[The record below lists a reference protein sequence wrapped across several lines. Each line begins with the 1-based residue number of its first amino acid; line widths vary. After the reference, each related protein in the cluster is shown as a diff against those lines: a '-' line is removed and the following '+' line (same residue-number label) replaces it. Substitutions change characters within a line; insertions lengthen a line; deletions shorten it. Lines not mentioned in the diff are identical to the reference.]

1 MSEQLTNAVVDRE
14 AVEAS
19 FRLRWLKRM
28 NRVAAVPSILLC
40 LWLLWLGQD
49 PLPTTAAV
57 ALYVV
62 FNVSLSTAIVRNGT
76 VDADGHIRALGN
88 LVTTLIIGLAVG
100 DTTPAWIIALP
111 AAFASVMSHTP
122 LVGHYTRVCAFGG
135 IIGGSLLA
143 GATIESQIT
152 GLLTL
157 AFTSFAVS
165 QIYEPLVRATLTQH
179 MQATELAQN
188 NERLE
193 HALEVRRTFLANMS
207 HEIRTPMNGVLGM
220 VSLLEDT
227 HLDEEQR
234 SMIGVVRD
242 SGHSLLAVINDILD
256 LSKLEA
262 GRLAI
267 ERIPFCPDEMMSGIL
282 ELIRAARDDDD
293 VELSFRLDGVPDVIE
308 SDPLRLRQVL
318 LNLVGNAVKFTA
330 EGHVRVT
337 MRWKGDRLRV
347 EVEDTGCGIEPD
359 KVEALF
365 EPFSQADVSTTRT
378 HGGTGLGLT
387 ISRRL
392 VDLLG
397 GTLGARSTPGV
408 GSVFTFEIDAPRGE
422 LKTIDIAEVEAVPA
436 GTRVLLVDDNAV
448 NLAVAHKMLVKLGC
462 DVVPARSGEDAL
474 RHAAEEAFDIVLM
487 DCQMPVMDG
496 FEATRRLRS
505 SGLTI
510 PILALTAG
518 VTEEEIG
525 LCAACGMD
533 DVLMKPVGRPQLQS
547 AIAGRL
553 APPRL
558 RA

>member
-19 FRLRWLKRM
+19 FRRRWLIRM
-28 NRVAAVPSILLC
+28 NQATPVPVFILC
-40 LWLLWLGQD
+40 LWLLWLSEAKAW
-49 PLPTTAAV
+49 TALALAV
-57 ALYVV
+57 YVV
-62 FNVSLSTAIVRNGT
+62 FNIALSAAIIRKPAF
-76 VDADGHIRALGN
+76 DADSHIRSLGN
-88 LVTTLIIGLAVG
+88 LAAIFPIGLLVG
-100 DTTPAWIIALP
+100 DVAPAWLIALP
-111 AAFASVMSHTP
+111 AAFASVLMPTRLHG
-122 LVGHYTRVCAFGG
+122 LYARVCAFGG
-135 IIGGSLLA
+135 IIVGSLLA
-143 GATIESQIT
+143 GATVESQIT

-157 AFTSFAVS
+157 AFTAFAVS
-165 QIYEPLVRATLTQH
+165 QIYVPLVRATVTQH
-179 MQATELAQN
+179 VQAAELAQN
-188 NERLE
+188 NEHLE

-242 SGHSLLAVINDILD
+242 SGHSLLTIINDILD

-267 ERIPFCPDEMMSGIL
+267 ERIPFRPDEMMGGIL
-282 ELIRAARDDDD
+282 ELIRAARDDED

-330 EGHVRVT
+330 EGHVRVA
-337 MRWKGDRLRV
+337 MRWKDDRLRV
-347 EVEDTGCGIEPD
+347 EVEDTGCGID
-359 KVEALF
+359 ADQIEALF
-365 EPFSQADVSTTRT
+365 EPFSQADVSTTRV

-392 VDLLG
+392 VELLG

-422 LKTIDIAEVEAVPA
+422 LRTMDIAEVEAVPA

-533 DVLMKPVGRPQLQS
+533 DV
-547 AIAGRL
+547 
-553 APPRL
+553 
-558 RA
+558 